1 MRRGVAMLFGIPLA
15 DLSGRVC
22 VKRVWQNR
30 SAALVDF
37 SIVVAIPACD
47 EEGRIRRCLEAIC
60 SQDGMAYLDVAILVF
75 VNGSQDRTF
84 AEAVN
89 FSESVT
95 VPMAIVEADLPDAR
109 RDAGTARCVA
119 VELAARMGSNDGLL
133 FVTDADSVVP
143 TGWIERYLRVFTEFR
158 CDAIAG
164 LSDMFQD
171 DLGTLPQSL
180 MDRGDW
186 EGRYE
191 SCLDALEAW
200 IDPLPHDPWP
210 RHYQASGANLVLKM
224 GLVREASDWV
234 WPACGEDKALVEFLE
249 DRDYRVRHDTS
260 VRVLTS
266 GRLFGRAKGGMAET
280 MRHRIVEPESPCDIR
295 LERLDRA
302 YFRARS
308 RRICRELYAR
318 QDDRR
323 ASISRFAAR
332 VQLSPQVVEDALALP
347 HFGSAWRRIESSSER
362 LARHA
367 LSPSQLPLQC
377 ARAESLL
384 ARFGLSFASV
394 SQPIA
399 MPAS

>member
-1 MRRGVAMLFGIPLA
+1 MLLSIPLA

-22 VKRVWQNR
+22 VKRVWQNT
-30 SAALVDF
+30 SVALADF

-60 SQDGMAYLDVAILVF
+60 AQEALRYLNVAILVL

-84 AEAVN
+84 EEAMS
-89 FSESVT
+89 FSESVS
-95 VPMAIVEADLPDAR
+95 VPIAIIDADLPDVR
-109 RDAGTARCVA
+109 RDAGTARHVA
-119 VELAARMGSNDGLL
+119 VELASRIGTEDGLL

-143 TGWIERYLRVFTEFR
+143 VGWIERYLRMFADYR

-164 LSDMFQD
+164 LSDLFQD
-171 DLGTLPQSL
+171 DLGRLPQSL
-180 MDRGDW
+180 MERGDW
-186 EGRYE
+186 ESRYE
-191 SCLDALEAW
+191 SCLDALESW
-200 IDPLPHDPWP
+200 IDPLVHDPWP

-224 GLVREASDWV
+224 RMVGATSGWM

-249 DRDYRVRHDTS
+249 ERDYRVRHDTS

-280 MRHRIVEPESPCDIR
+280 MRHRIVDPESPCDIR

-308 RRICRELYAR
+308 RRIFRDIHAHKS
-318 QDDRR
+318 DRFEQV
-323 ASISRFAAR
+323 SRFAAR
-332 VQLSPQVVEDALALP
+332 TQLSRETVEEALMLP
-347 HFGSAWRRIESSSER
+347 YFGSAWRRIESVSDR
-362 LARHA
+362 LGRQA
-367 LSPSQLPLQC
+367 LSPSQLAGQC
-377 ARAESLL
+377 VRAGSLL
-384 ARFGLSFASV
+384 ARLGLPLAAEP
-394 SQPIA
+394 QAIA

>member
-1 MRRGVAMLFGIPLA
+1 MLLSIPLA
-15 DLSGRVC
+15 DLPGRVC
-22 VKRVWQNR
+22 VKRVWQNTGV
-30 SAALVDF
+30 ALSDY

-60 SQDGMAYLDVAILVF
+60 AQEGMGYLHVAILVL

-84 AEAVN
+84 EEAMS
-89 FSESVT
+89 FSEGVSV
-95 VPMAIVEADLPDAR
+95 PIAIIDADLPDAR
-109 RDAGTARCVA
+109 RDAGTARRVA
-119 VELAARMGSNDGLL
+119 VELASRIGTRDGLL

-143 TGWIERYLRVFTEFR
+143 TGWLERYLRMFAHYR

-164 LSDMFQD
+164 LSDLFQD
-171 DLGTLPQSL
+171 DLGQLPQSL

-186 EGRYE
+186 ESRYE
-191 SCLDALEAW
+191 SCLDALESW
-200 IDPLPHDPWP
+200 IDPLAHDPWP

-224 GLVREASDWV
+224 GLVGATNGWV

-249 DRDYRVRHDTS
+249 ERDYRVRHDTS

-308 RRICRELYAR
+308 RRMFRDLYAR
-318 QDDRR
+318 NDDRIEQV
-323 ASISRFAAR
+323 ARFAVR
-332 VQLSPQVVEDALALP
+332 TQLATEAVEEALTLP
-347 HFGSAWRRIESSSER
+347 YFGTAWRRIESASER
-362 LARHA
+362 LGRHA
-367 LSPSQLPLQC
+367 LSPSQLAGEC
-377 ARAESLL
+377 VRAESLL
-384 ARFGLSFASV
+384 ARIGLPFAAAP
-394 SQPIA
+394 QAIA